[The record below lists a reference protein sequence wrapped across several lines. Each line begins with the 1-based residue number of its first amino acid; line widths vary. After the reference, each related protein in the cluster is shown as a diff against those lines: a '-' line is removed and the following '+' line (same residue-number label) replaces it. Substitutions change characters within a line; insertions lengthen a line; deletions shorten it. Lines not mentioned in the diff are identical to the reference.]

1 MVRMVFIKVFGRGPL
16 CVGCRCNTN
25 AEPSFP
31 CHKAETEADKPH
43 TMKTKQNKTSTAKR
57 LSAYSTLAAA
67 TAVAAGSANA
77 AEVIHDLADLQAIA
91 GGDRVKFNLTAGTA
105 MAGSAGAVGVAGDT
119 SFILSAF
126 NDNGRLDGQPYGAS
140 SSYGTMNA
148 VAGVASQWLGYLP
161 GAGLF
166 GGSSALPTS
175 SGAFAIYTV
184 STNAVGLGSAGN
196 TTWGFSEGQ
205 TAFVGLRFDFD
216 GSDFL
221 YGWAEITR
229 DAGTD
234 SYTLSQFG
242 YNDERG
248 TASVT
253 PAAVPEPSSLALLAL
268 GATGLMRRRRQ
279 KAA

>member
-1 MVRMVFIKVFGRGPL
+1 
-16 CVGCRCNTN
+16 
-25 AEPSFP
+25 
-31 CHKAETEADKPH
+31 
-43 TMKTKQNKTSTAKR
+43 
-57 LSAYSTLAAA
+57 
-67 TAVAAGSANA
+67 
-77 AEVIHDLADLQAIA
+77 
-91 GGDRVKFNLTAGTA
+91 